1 MRLGLA
7 GFPQVGKRTLFKLLT
22 GLDGANRVG
31 TGPVRDPRFDH
42 LAGLYRPAK
51 ETPAVVEFV
60 LLPDLDLEAERNAEA
75 LASLT
80 DVDAICHLVRCFADG
95 AVFHLAGS
103 VDAERDIRLFAEELQ
118 LADMLFIDK
127 RLDRMAREQK
137 SKKADARTAL
147 EAALLPR
154 MQAHLEGGK
163 PLSAFA
169 FAGEEAKLV
178 ASYPLLSRK
187 TVINVLNVDEDQ
199 AATGTQSE
207 QLATTFQDYNFAWI
221 TVSARIE
228 EELVQLEAEERQ
240 AFLDDLGLEQPALD
254 RLTRLCYAA
263 LGSMSFFTV
272 GEDEVRAWTIRQGSL
287 APQAGRAIHSDIERG
302 FIRAE
307 VMKFGDLAELG
318 DEDNV
323 KAAGRLQVK
332 GRDYPVEDGDIIHF
346 LHKA

>member
-1 MRLGLA
+1 MKLGLA

-22 GLDGANRVG
+22 GLSGDNKVG

-42 LAGLYRPAK
+42 LTGLYGPAK

-60 LLPDLDLEAERNAEA
+60 LLPDLDLEAERNAQA
-75 LASLT
+75 LASLD
-80 DVDAICHLVRCFADG
+80 DVDAICHLVRCFADDS
-95 AVFHLAGS
+95 VFHLAGS
-103 VDAERDIRLFAEELQ
+103 VDPERDIRLFAEELQ
-118 LADMLFIDK
+118 LTDMVFIEK
-127 RLDRMAREQK
+127 RLDRMTREQK
-137 SKKADARTAL
+137 GKKPDARASL

-154 MQAHLEGGK
+154 MQAHLEEGQ
-163 PLSAFA
+163 PLSAFV
-169 FAGEEAKLV
+169 FSEEEVKLV

-187 TVINVLNVDEDQ
+187 TLINVLNVDEDR
-199 AATGTQSE
+199 AADESQLQ
-207 QLATTFQDYNFAWI
+207 QLAQVFQSGGFAWI

-228 EELVQLEAEERQ
+228 EELAQLEDEERQ

-254 RLTRLCYAA
+254 RLSQLCYAA
-263 LGSMSFFTV
+263 LGLMSFFTV

-287 APQAGRAIHSDIERG
+287 APQAGRAIHTDIERG

-307 VMKFGDLAELG
+307 VMKFTDLVELG
-318 DEDNV
+318 DEAQV
-323 KAAGRLQVK
+323 KTAGRLQVK